1 MIQSSLYRALN
12 KGFDYQILA
21 CKDFKESELAKEVI
35 SYFKPNTKAILF
47 PEFRAKKNDD
57 LRSFFE
63 EFLQLLGGLREF
75 YQALENK
82 QEAIIIAPISA
93 LLHPLPKKELLESFK
108 ITLLEKYNLKDL
120 KDKLFYY
127 GYEILDL
134 VEVEGEASFR
144 GDIVD
149 IYAPNSKAYRLSF
162 FDTECESIKEFD
174 PTTQMSLKE
183 DLLEIEIP
191 PTLFSLDEPSYK
203 DLKTKVEQSPLNS
216 FSKDLTSFGLWFLG
230 EKANDLLHAYKS
242 VISPKALEE
251 IQELASLNEL
261 DCERFKSLKVLEN
274 AQGYEDLEIHAHALE
289 GFIALHSNHKITL
302 LAPNKT
308 ILDNVLGTIKKSNMD
323 NVLGTI
329 EKSNM
334 ECVIAPFVLNFKT
347 PDGIFISLNS
357 FERKKK
363 RQKSKLALNELNPG
377 EWVVH
382 DDYGVGVFS
391 QLVQHSVLG
400 SKRDFLEIAYLGED
414 KLLLPVENLHLI
426 ARYVAQSDSVP
437 VKDRLGKG
445 SFLKLK
451 AKVRTKLLEIAG
463 KIIELAAE
471 RNLILGKKMD
481 THLAELE
488 VFKSHAGFE
497 YTSDQEKAIAEISKD
512 LSSKRVMDRLLSGDV
527 GFGKT
532 EVAMH
537 AIFCAFLNGFQSVL
551 VVPTTL
557 LAHQHFETL
566 RARFENFGVKVAR
579 LDRYASEKNK
589 LLKAVELGLIDV
601 LVGTHAILGA
611 KFKNLGLVVVDE
623 EHKFGVKQKEALKE
637 LSKSVHF
644 LSMSATPI
652 PRTLNMAL
660 SQIKSIS
667 SLKTPPTDR
676 KPSRTFLK
684 EKNDELLKEII
695 YRELRRNGQIF
706 YIHNHIA
713 SISKVKTKLENLIP
727 KLKIAI
733 LHSQIN
739 ANKSEEI
746 MLEFAKGNYQV
757 LLCTSIVESGIHL
770 PNANTIIID
779 NAQNFGLADLH
790 QLRGRVGRGKKEGF
804 CYFLIEDQKSLN
816 EQALKRLLA
825 LEKNSYLG
833 SGESIAYHDLE
844 IRGGGNLLGQDQS
857 GHIKNIGY
865 ALYTRMLEDA
875 IYELSGG
882 KKRLEKSVEIQLGVS
897 AFLNPEL
904 IASDSLRLD
913 LYRRL
918 SLCENVD
925 EVGQIHEEIE
935 DRFGKI
941 DDLSAQFLQII
952 TLKILANQLG
962 ILKLSNFN
970 QNITLTYSDEKKESL
985 KAPSKDDNDIL
996 ETLLKHLRAQISL
1009 KQR

>member
-82 QEAIIIAPISA
+82 QETIIIAPISA

-162 FDTECESIKEFD
+162 FDAECESIKELD

-191 PTLFSLDEPSYK
+191 PTLFSLDESSYK

-230 EKANDLLHAYKS
+230 EKAQDLPSVYKS
-242 VISPKALEE
+242 IISPKALEE

-261 DCERFKSLKVLEN
+261 DCERFKFLKVLEN

-289 GFIALHSNHKITL
+289 GFITLHSNRKITL

-308 ILDNVLGTIKKSNMD
+308 ILDNAIGALERS
-323 NVLGTI
+323 
-329 EKSNM
+329 SM

-363 RQKSKLALNELNPG
+363 HQKSKLALNELNPG

-437 VKDRLGKG
+437 AKDRLGKG

-451 AKVRTKLLEIAG
+451 AKVRTKLLEIAS

-481 THLAELE
+481 VHLAELE

-512 LSSKRVMDRLLSGDV
+512 LSSHRVMDRLLSGDV

-537 AIFCAFLNGFQSVL
+537 AIFCAFLNGFQSAL

-566 RARFENFGVKVAR
+566 RVRFENFGVKVAR

-589 LLKAVELGLIDV
+589 LLKAVELGLVDV

-660 SQIKSIS
+660 SQIKGIS

-695 YRELRRNGQIF
+695 HRELRRNGQIF

-739 ANKSEEI
+739 ANESEEI

-918 SLCENVD
+918 SLCENTD
-925 EVGQIHEEIE
+925 EMGQIHEEIE

-941 DDLSAQFLQII
+941 DDLSTQFLQII

-962 ILKLSNFN
+962 IIKLSNFN
-970 QNITLTYSDEKKESL
+970 QNITITYSDEKKESL

-996 ETLLKHLRAQISL
+996 ETLLKHLRAQTSL
-1009 KQR
+1009 KRR

>member
-35 SYFKPNTKAILF
+35 SYFKPNIKAVLF

-82 QEAIIIAPISA
+82 QEVIIIAPISA

-261 DCERFKSLKVLEN
+261 DGERFKFLKVLEN

-289 GFIALHSNHKITL
+289 GFIALHSNRKITL

-308 ILDNVLGTIKKSNMD
+308 ILDNAISALERSHI
-323 NVLGTI
+323 
-329 EKSNM
+329 

-400 SKRDFLEIAYLGED
+400 SKRDFLEIAYFGED

-437 VKDRLGKG
+437 AKDRLGKG

-451 AKVRTKLLEIAG
+451 AKVKTKLLEIAS

-481 THLAELE
+481 VHLAELE

-512 LSSKRVMDRLLSGDV
+512 LSSHRVMDRLLNGDV

-537 AIFCAFLNGFQSVL
+537 AIFCAFLNGFQSAL

-589 LLKAVELGLIDV
+589 LLKAVELGLVDV

-660 SQIKSIS
+660 SQIKGIS

-695 YRELRRNGQIF
+695 HRELRRNGQIF

-713 SISKVKTKLENLIP
+713 SISKVKTKLEGLIP

-757 LLCTSIVESGIHL
+757 LLCTSVVESGIHL

-882 KKRLEKSVEIQLGVS
+882 KKRLEKSVEIQLCVS

-962 ILKLSNFN
+962 IIKLSNFN
-970 QNITLTYSDEKKESL
+970 QNITITYSDEKKESL

-1009 KQR
+1009 KRR

>member
-82 QEAIIIAPISA
+82 QETIIIAPISA

-203 DLKTKVEQSPLNS
+203 DLKAKVEQSPLNS

-230 EKANDLLHAYKS
+230 EKANDLLCAYKS
-242 VISPKALEE
+242 IISPRALEE

-261 DCERFKSLKVLEN
+261 DYERFKLLKVLEN

-289 GFIALHSNHKITL
+289 GFIALHSHHKITL

-308 ILDNVLGTIKKSNMD
+308 ILDNVLGT
-323 NVLGTI
+323 L
-329 EKSNM
+329 EKSSM

-437 VKDRLGKG
+437 IKDRLGKG

-451 AKVRTKLLEIAG
+451 AKVKTKLLEIAG

-481 THLAELE
+481 VHLAELE

-497 YTSDQEKAIAEISKD
+497 YTSDQEKAIAEISRD
-512 LSSKRVMDRLLSGDV
+512 LSSHRVMDRLLSGDV

-537 AIFCAFLNGFQSVL
+537 AIFCAFLNGFQSAL

-589 LLKAVELGLIDV
+589 LLKAVELGLVDV

-637 LSKSVHF
+637 LSKSMHF

-660 SQIKSIS
+660 SQIKGIS

-713 SISKVKTKLENLIP
+713 SISKVKTKLEELIP

-833 SGESIAYHDLE
+833 SGESVAYHDLE

-918 SLCENVD
+918 SLCENTD

-941 DDLSAQFLQII
+941 DDLSTQFLQII

-962 ILKLSNFN
+962 IIKLSNFN
-970 QNITLTYSDEKKESL
+970 QNITITYGDEHKESL

-1009 KQR
+1009 KRR

>member
-82 QEAIIIAPISA
+82 QETIIIAPISA

-183 DLLEIEIP
+183 DWLEIEIP
-191 PTLFSLDEPSYK
+191 PTLFSLDESSYK
-203 DLKTKVEQSPLNS
+203 DLKTKVKQSPLNS

-230 EKANDLLHAYKS
+230 EKANDLLHSYKS
-242 VISPKALEE
+242 VISPRALEE

-261 DCERFKSLKVLEN
+261 DYERFKFLKVLETP
-274 AQGYEDLEIHAHALE
+274 QGYEDLEIHVHALE
-289 GFIALHSNHKITL
+289 GFIALHSNRKITL
-302 LAPNKT
+302 LAHNKT
-308 ILDNVLGTIKKSNMD
+308 ILDNVLGTI
-323 NVLGTI
+323 
-329 EKSNM
+329 EKSSM

-400 SKRDFLEIAYLGED
+400 SKRDFLEIAYWGED

-437 VKDRLGKG
+437 IKDRLGKG

-471 RNLILGKKMD
+471 RNLILGKKME

-537 AIFCAFLNGFQSVL
+537 AIFCAFLNGFQSAL

-589 LLKAVELGLIDV
+589 LLKAVELGLVDV

-660 SQIKSIS
+660 SQIKGIS

-713 SISKVKTKLENLIP
+713 SISKVKTKLEELIP

-739 ANKSEEI
+739 ANESEEI

-962 ILKLSNFN
+962 IIKLSNFN

-1009 KQR
+1009 KRR

>member
-35 SYFKPNTKAILF
+35 SYFKPNIKAILF

-183 DLLEIEIP
+183 DLLEVEIP
-191 PTLFSLDEPSYK
+191 PTLFSLNEPSYK
-203 DLKTKVEQSPLNS
+203 DLKTKVEQSPFNS
-216 FSKDLTSFGLWFLG
+216 FSKDLTSFGLWFLE

-261 DCERFKSLKVLEN
+261 DCERFKFLKVLEN
-274 AQGYEDLEIHAHALE
+274 PQGYEDLEIHAHALE
-289 GFIALHSNHKITL
+289 SFIALHSNRKITL

-308 ILDNVLGTIKKSNMD
+308 ILDNAISAL
-323 NVLGTI
+323 
-329 EKSNM
+329 EKSSI

-400 SKRDFLEIAYLGED
+400 SKRDFLEIAYWGED

-451 AKVRTKLLEIAG
+451 AKVRAKLLEIAG

-537 AIFCAFLNGFQSVL
+537 AIFCAFLNGFQSAL

-601 LVGTHAILGA
+601 LVGTHAIFCA

-660 SQIKSIS
+660 SQIKGIS
-667 SLKTPPTDR
+667 SLKIPPTDR
-676 KPSRTFLK
+676 KSSRTFLK

-695 YRELRRNGQIF
+695 HRELRRNGQIF

-713 SISKVKTKLENLIP
+713 SISKVKTKLEDLIP

-739 ANKSEEI
+739 AHESEEI

-882 KKRLEKSVEIQLGVS
+882 KKRLEKSVEIQLSVS

-904 IASDSLRLD
+904 IGSDSLRLD

-918 SLCENVD
+918 SLCENTD

-962 ILKLSNFN
+962 IIKLSNFN
-970 QNITLTYSDEKKESL
+970 QNITITYSDEKKESL

-1009 KQR
+1009 KRH

>member
-1 MIQSSLYRALN
+1 MIQSSLYGALN

-261 DCERFKSLKVLEN
+261 DGERFKLLKVLEN
-274 AQGYEDLEIHAHALE
+274 PQGYEDLEIHAHALE
-289 GFIALHSNHKITL
+289 SFIALHSNRKITL

-308 ILDNVLGTIKKSNMD
+308 ILDNAISVL
-323 NVLGTI
+323 
-329 EKSNM
+329 EKSHI

-363 RQKSKLALNELNPG
+363 RQKSKLALNELNAG

-382 DDYGVGVFS
+382 DDYGVGVLS

-437 VKDRLGKG
+437 TKDRLGKG
-445 SFLKLK
+445 GFLKLK
-451 AKVRTKLLEIAG
+451 AKVKNKLLEIAS

-488 VFKSHAGFE
+488 IFKSHAGFE

-537 AIFCAFLNGFQSVL
+537 AIFCAFLNGFQSAL

-652 PRTLNMAL
+652 PRTLNMVL
-660 SQIKSIS
+660 SQIKGIS
-667 SLKTPPTDR
+667 SLKIPPTDR

-684 EKNDELLKEII
+684 EKNDEFLKEII
-695 YRELRRNGQIF
+695 HRELRRNGQIF

-713 SISKVKTKLENLIP
+713 SISKVKTKLEDLIP

-739 ANKSEEI
+739 AHESEEI

-882 KKRLEKSVEIQLGVS
+882 KKRLEKSVEIQLSVS

-904 IASDSLRLD
+904 IGSDSLRLD

-918 SLCENVD
+918 SLCENTD

-962 ILKLSNFN
+962 IIKLSNFN
-970 QNITLTYSDEKKESL
+970 QNITITYSDEKKESL

-996 ETLLKHLRAQISL
+996 ETLLKYLRAQISL
-1009 KQR
+1009 KRH

>member
-82 QEAIIIAPISA
+82 QETIIIAPISA

-162 FDTECESIKEFD
+162 FDTECESIKELD

-191 PTLFSLDEPSYK
+191 PTLFSLDESSYK

-242 VISPKALEE
+242 VISPRALEE
-251 IQELASLNEL
+251 IQELAGLNEL
-261 DCERFKSLKVLEN
+261 DYERFKFLKVLEN

-308 ILDNVLGTIKKSNMD
+308 ILDNVLGTI
-323 NVLGTI
+323 
-329 EKSNM
+329 EKSSM

-347 PDGIFISLNS
+347 PDRIFISLNS

-437 VKDRLGKG
+437 AKDRLGKG

-481 THLAELE
+481 VHLAELE

-537 AIFCAFLNGFQSVL
+537 AIFCAFLNGFQSAL

-589 LLKAVELGLIDV
+589 LLKAVELGLVDV

-660 SQIKSIS
+660 SQIKGIS

-695 YRELRRNGQIF
+695 HRELRRNGQIF

-918 SLCENVD
+918 SLCENID

-952 TLKILANQLG
+952 TLKILANQLD
-962 ILKLSNFN
+962 IIKLSNFN

-1009 KQR
+1009 KRR

>member
-120 KDKLFYY
+120 KNKLFYY

-162 FDTECESIKEFD
+162 FDTECESIKELD

-230 EKANDLLHAYKS
+230 EKAQDLLSVYKS
-242 VISPKALEE
+242 VISPRALEE

-261 DCERFKSLKVLEN
+261 DYERFKFLKVLEN

-308 ILDNVLGTIKKSNMD
+308 ILDNVLGTI
-323 NVLGTI
+323 
-329 EKSNM
+329 EKSSM

-437 VKDRLGKG
+437 AKDRLGKG

-481 THLAELE
+481 VHLAELE

-512 LSSKRVMDRLLSGDV
+512 LSSHRVMDRLLSGDV

-537 AIFCAFLNGFQSVL
+537 AIFCAFLNGFQSAL

-589 LLKAVELGLIDV
+589 LLKAVELGLVDV

-660 SQIKSIS
+660 SQIKGIS

-676 KPSRTFLK
+676 KPNRTFLK

-739 ANKSEEI
+739 AYESEEI

-844 IRGGGNLLGQDQS
+844 IRGGGNLLGQD
-857 GHIKNIGY
+857 
-865 ALYTRMLEDA
+865 
-875 IYELSGG
+875 
-882 KKRLEKSVEIQLGVS
+882 
-897 AFLNPEL
+897 
-904 IASDSLRLD
+904 
-913 LYRRL
+913 
-918 SLCENVD
+918 
-925 EVGQIHEEIE
+925 
-935 DRFGKI
+935 
-941 DDLSAQFLQII
+941 
-952 TLKILANQLG
+952 
-962 ILKLSNFN
+962 
-970 QNITLTYSDEKKESL
+970 
-985 KAPSKDDNDIL
+985 
-996 ETLLKHLRAQISL
+996 
-1009 KQR
+1009 

>member
-21 CKDFKESELAKEVI
+21 CKDFKESKLAKEVI
-35 SYFKPNTKAILF
+35 SYFKPNIKAVLF

-82 QEAIIIAPISA
+82 QETIIIAPISA

-149 IYAPNSKAYRLSF
+149 IYIPNSKAYRLSF
-162 FDTECESIKEFD
+162 FDTECESIKELD

-183 DLLEIEIP
+183 YLLEIEIP
-191 PTLFSLDEPSYK
+191 PTLFSLDESSYK

-230 EKANDLLHAYKS
+230 EKAQDLLSVYKS
-242 VISPKALEE
+242 VISPRALEE

-261 DCERFKSLKVLEN
+261 DYERFKFLEVLEN

-289 GFIALHSNHKITL
+289 GFIALHSHHKITL

-308 ILDNVLGTIKKSNMD
+308 ILDNVLGTI
-323 NVLGTI
+323 
-329 EKSNM
+329 EKSSIQ
-334 ECVIAPFVLNFKT
+334 CVIAPFVLNFKT

-481 THLAELE
+481 VHLAELE

-537 AIFCAFLNGFQSVL
+537 AIFCAFLNGFQSAL

-589 LLKAVELGLIDV
+589 LLKAVELGLVDV

-660 SQIKSIS
+660 SQIKGIS

-713 SISKVKTKLENLIP
+713 SISKVKTKLEELIP

-739 ANKSEEI
+739 ANESEEI

-790 QLRGRVGRGKKEGF
+790 QLRGRVGRGKKEDF

-882 KKRLEKSVEIQLGVS
+882 KKG
-897 AFLNPEL
+897 
-904 IASDSLRLD
+904 
-913 LYRRL
+913 
-918 SLCENVD
+918 
-925 EVGQIHEEIE
+925 
-935 DRFGKI
+935 
-941 DDLSAQFLQII
+941 
-952 TLKILANQLG
+952 LK
-962 ILKLSNFN
+962 
-970 QNITLTYSDEKKESL
+970 
-985 KAPSKDDNDIL
+985 KA
-996 ETLLKHLRAQISL
+996 
-1009 KQR
+1009 

>member
-1 MIQSSLYRALN
+1 MIQSSLYGALN

-149 IYAPNSKAYRLSF
+149 IYVPNSKAYRLSF
-162 FDTECESIKEFD
+162 FDAECESIKEFD

-261 DCERFKSLKVLEN
+261 DGERFKFLKVLESP
-274 AQGYEDLEIHAHALE
+274 QGYEDLEIHAHALE
-289 GFIALHSNHKITL
+289 SFIALHSNRKITL

-308 ILDNVLGTIKKSNMD
+308 ILDNAISTL
-323 NVLGTI
+323 
-329 EKSNM
+329 EKSHI

-363 RQKSKLALNELNPG
+363 RQKSKLALNELNAG

-400 SKRDFLEIAYLGED
+400 SKRDFLEIAYWGED

-437 VKDRLGKG
+437 TKDRLGKG

-451 AKVRTKLLEIAG
+451 AKVKTKLLEIAG

-488 VFKSHAGFE
+488 VFKTHAGFE

-537 AIFCAFLNGFQSVL
+537 AIFCAFLNGFQSAL

-589 LLKAVELGLIDV
+589 LLKAVELGLVDV

-660 SQIKSIS
+660 SQIKGIS
-667 SLKTPPTDR
+667 SLKIPPTDR

-695 YRELRRNGQIF
+695 HRELRRNGQIF

-713 SISKVKTKLENLIP
+713 SISKVKTKLEDLIP

-739 ANKSEEI
+739 AHESEEI

-882 KKRLEKSVEIQLGVS
+882 KKRLEKSVEIQLSVS

-918 SLCENVD
+918 SLCENTD

-962 ILKLSNFN
+962 IIKLSNFN
-970 QNITLTYSDEKKESL
+970 QNITITYSDEKKESL

-1009 KQR
+1009 RWH

>member
-21 CKDFKESELAKEVI
+21 CKDFKESKLAKEVI
-35 SYFKPNTKAILF
+35 SYFKPNIKAILF

-82 QEAIIIAPISA
+82 QEVIITAPISA
-93 LLHPLPKKELLESFK
+93 LLHPLPKKELLKSFK
-108 ITLLEKYNLKDL
+108 ITLLGKYNLKDL

-162 FDTECESIKEFD
+162 FDTECESIKELD

-191 PTLFSLDEPSYK
+191 PTLFSLDESSYK

-230 EKANDLLHAYKS
+230 EKAQDLPSVYKS
-242 VISPKALEE
+242 VISPRALEE

-261 DCERFKSLKVLEN
+261 DYERFKFLEVLEN

-289 GFIALHSNHKITL
+289 GFITLHSNRKITL

-308 ILDNVLGTIKKSNMD
+308 ILDNAISALERS
-323 NVLGTI
+323 
-329 EKSNM
+329 SM

-437 VKDRLGKG
+437 AKDRLGKG

-451 AKVRTKLLEIAG
+451 AKVRTKLLEIAS

-497 YTSDQEKAIAEISKD
+497 YTGDQEKAIAEISRD

-537 AIFCAFLNGFQSVL
+537 AIFCAFLNGFQSAL

-566 RARFENFGVKVAR
+566 RVRFENFGVKVAR

-589 LLKAVELGLIDV
+589 LLKAVGLGLIDV

-660 SQIKSIS
+660 SQIKGIS

-739 ANKSEEI
+739 ANESEEI

-833 SGESIAYHDLE
+833 SGESVAYHDLE

-882 KKRLEKSVEIQLGVS
+882 KKRLEKSVEIQLSVS

-918 SLCENVD
+918 SLCEDVD

-962 ILKLSNFN
+962 IIKLSNFN
-970 QNITLTYSDEKKESL
+970 QNITITYSDEKKESL

-996 ETLLKHLRAQISL
+996 ETLLKHLRTQISL
-1009 KQR
+1009 KRR

>member
-1 MIQSSLYRALN
+1 MIQSSLYGALN

-35 SYFKPNTKAILF
+35 SYFKPNIKAILF

-183 DLLEIEIP
+183 DLLEVEIP
-191 PTLFSLDEPSYK
+191 PTLFSLNEQSYK

-242 VISPKALEE
+242 VISPRALEE

-261 DCERFKSLKVLEN
+261 DNERFKFLKVLEN
-274 AQGYEDLEIHAHALE
+274 PHGYEDLEVHAHALE
-289 GFIALHSNHKITL
+289 SFIALHSNRKITL

-308 ILDNVLGTIKKSNMD
+308 MLDNAISAL
-323 NVLGTI
+323 
-329 EKSNM
+329 EKSHI

-363 RQKSKLALNELNPG
+363 RQKSKLALNELNAG

-400 SKRDFLEIAYLGED
+400 SKRDFLEIAYFGED

-437 VKDRLGKG
+437 IKDRLGKG

-451 AKVRTKLLEIAG
+451 AKVKTKLLEIAS

-488 VFKSHAGFE
+488 IFKSHAGFE

-512 LSSKRVMDRLLSGDV
+512 LSSNRVMDRLMSGDV

-537 AIFCAFLNGFQSVL
+537 AIFCAFLNGFQSAL

-566 RARFENFGVKVAR
+566 RVRFENFGVKVAR

-611 KFKNLGLVVVDE
+611 KFKNLGLLVVDE
-623 EHKFGVKQKEALKE
+623 EHKFGVKQKETLKK

-660 SQIKSIS
+660 SQIKGIS
-667 SLKTPPTDR
+667 SLKIPPTDR

-695 YRELRRNGQIF
+695 HRELRRNGQIF

-713 SISKVKTKLENLIP
+713 SISKVKTKLEDLIP

-739 ANKSEEI
+739 AHESEEI

-882 KKRLEKSVEIQLGVS
+882 KKRLEKSVEIQLSVS

-918 SLCENVD
+918 SLCENTD

-962 ILKLSNFN
+962 IIKLSNFN
-970 QNITLTYSDEKKESL
+970 QNITITYSDEKKESL

-1009 KQR
+1009 KRH

>member
-21 CKDFKESELAKEVI
+21 CKDFKESKLAKEVI
-35 SYFKPNTKAILF
+35 SYFKPNIKAILF

-82 QEAIIIAPISA
+82 QETIIIAPISA

-162 FDTECESIKEFD
+162 FDTECESIKELD

-216 FSKDLTSFGLWFLG
+216 FSKDLTSFGLWFLE
-230 EKANDLLHAYKS
+230 EKAQDLLSVYKS

-261 DCERFKSLKVLEN
+261 DCERFKFLKVLETP
-274 AQGYEDLEIHAHALE
+274 QGYEDLEIHAHALE
-289 GFIALHSNHKITL
+289 GFIALHSNRKITL

-308 ILDNVLGTIKKSNMD
+308 ISD

-329 EKSNM
+329 EKSSM

-363 RQKSKLALNELNPG
+363 HKKSKLALNELNPG

-437 VKDRLGKG
+437 AKDRLGKG

-451 AKVRTKLLEIAG
+451 AKVRTKLLEIAS

-481 THLAELE
+481 VHLAELE

-537 AIFCAFLNGFQSVL
+537 AIFCAFLNGFQSAL

-566 RARFENFGVKVAR
+566 RVRFENFGVKVAR

-589 LLKAVELGLIDV
+589 LLKAVELGLVDV

-660 SQIKSIS
+660 SQIKGIS

-739 ANKSEEI
+739 AYESEEI

-970 QNITLTYSDEKKESL
+970 QNITITYSDEKKESL

-996 ETLLKHLRAQISL
+996 ETLLKHLRDQISL
-1009 KQR
+1009 KRR

>member
-82 QEAIIIAPISA
+82 QEAIVIAPISA

-230 EKANDLLHAYKS
+230 EKASDLLHAYKS

-261 DCERFKSLKVLEN
+261 DGERFKFLKVLEN
-274 AQGYEDLEIHAHALE
+274 PQGYEDLEIHAHALE
-289 GFIALHSNHKITL
+289 SFIALHSNRKITL

-308 ILDNVLGTIKKSNMD
+308 ILDNAISAL
-323 NVLGTI
+323 
-329 EKSNM
+329 EKSHI

-363 RQKSKLALNELNPG
+363 RQKSKLALNELNAG

-400 SKRDFLEIAYLGED
+400 SKRDFLEIAYWGED

-437 VKDRLGKG
+437 TKDRLGKG

-451 AKVRTKLLEIAG
+451 AKVKTKLLEIAS

-537 AIFCAFLNGFQSVL
+537 AIFCAFLNGFQSAL

-660 SQIKSIS
+660 SQIKGIS
-667 SLKTPPTDR
+667 SLKIPPTDR

-695 YRELRRNGQIF
+695 HRELRRNGQIF

-713 SISKVKTKLENLIP
+713 SISKVKTKLEDLIP

-733 LHSQIN
+733 LHSQIS
-739 ANKSEEI
+739 AHESEEI

-882 KKRLEKSVEIQLGVS
+882 KKRLEKSVEIQLSVS

-918 SLCENVD
+918 SLCENID

-962 ILKLSNFN
+962 IIKLSNFN
-970 QNITLTYSDEKKESL
+970 QNITIAYSDEKKESL

-1009 KQR
+1009 KRH

>member
-12 KGFDYQILA
+12 EGFDYQILA
-21 CKDFKESELAKEVI
+21 CKDFKESKLAKEVI
-35 SYFKPNTKAILF
+35 SYFKPHIKAVLF

-63 EFLQLLGGLREF
+63 EFLQLLGALREF

-149 IYAPNSKAYRLSF
+149 IYVPNSKAYRLSF
-162 FDTECESIKEFD
+162 FDTECESIKELD

-191 PTLFSLDEPSYK
+191 PTLFSLDESSYK

-242 VISPKALEE
+242 VISPRALEE

-261 DCERFKSLKVLEN
+261 NYERFKFLKVLEN

-289 GFIALHSNHKITL
+289 GFIALHSHHKITL

-308 ILDNVLGTIKKSNMD
+308 ILDNAISAL
-323 NVLGTI
+323 

-437 VKDRLGKG
+437 AKDRLGKG

-451 AKVRTKLLEIAG
+451 AKVRTKLLEIAS

-481 THLAELE
+481 VHLAELE

-497 YTSDQEKAIAEISKD
+497 YTSDQEKAIAEISRD

-537 AIFCAFLNGFQSVL
+537 AIFCTFLNGFQSVL

-589 LLKAVELGLIDV
+589 LLKAVELGLVDV

-611 KFKNLGLVVVDE
+611 KFKNLGLMVVDE

-660 SQIKSIS
+660 SQIKGIS
-667 SLKTPPTDR
+667 SLKIPPTDR

-952 TLKILANQLG
+952 TLKILANQLS

-970 QNITLTYSDEKKESL
+970 QNITITYNDEKKESL

-1009 KQR
+1009 KRR

>member
-162 FDTECESIKEFD
+162 FDMECESIKEFD

-191 PTLFSLDEPSYK
+191 PTLFSLNEQSYK

-251 IQELASLNEL
+251 IQELTSLNEL
-261 DCERFKSLKVLEN
+261 DYERFKFLKILEN
-274 AQGYEDLEIHAHALE
+274 PQGYEDLEIHAHALE
-289 GFIALHSNHKITL
+289 SFIALHSNRKITL

-308 ILDNVLGTIKKSNMD
+308 ILDNAISAL
-323 NVLGTI
+323 
-329 EKSNM
+329 EKSHI

-363 RQKSKLALNELNPG
+363 RQKSKLALNELNAG

-451 AKVRTKLLEIAG
+451 AKVKTKLLEIAS

-488 VFKSHAGFE
+488 IFKSHAGFE
-497 YTSDQEKAIAEISKD
+497 YTSDQEKAIAEILKD

-537 AIFCAFLNGFQSVL
+537 AIFCAFLNGFQSAL

-579 LDRYASEKNK
+579 LDRYVSEKNK
-589 LLKAVELGLIDV
+589 LLKVVELGLVDV
-601 LVGTHAILGA
+601 LVGTHAILGT

-660 SQIKSIS
+660 SQIKGIS
-667 SLKTPPTDR
+667 SLKIPPTDR

-695 YRELRRNGQIF
+695 HRELRRNGQIF

-713 SISKVKTKLENLIP
+713 SISKVKTKLEDLIP

-739 ANKSEEI
+739 AHESEEI

-882 KKRLEKSVEIQLGVS
+882 KKRLEKSVEIQLSVS

-918 SLCENVD
+918 SLCENTD

-962 ILKLSNFN
+962 IIKLSNFN
-970 QNITLTYSDEKKESL
+970 QNITITYSDEKKESL

-996 ETLLKHLRAQISL
+996 ETLLKHLHAQISL
-1009 KQR
+1009 KRH

>member
-1 MIQSSLYRALN
+1 MIQSSLYKALN

-82 QEAIIIAPISA
+82 QEVIIIAPISA

-108 ITLLEKYNLKDL
+108 ITLLERYNLKDL

-230 EKANDLLHAYKS
+230 EKANDLLCAYKS
-242 VISPKALEE
+242 VISPRALEE

-261 DCERFKSLKVLEN
+261 NYERFKLLKVLEN

-289 GFIALHSNHKITL
+289 GFIALHSHHKITL

-308 ILDNVLGTIKKSNMD
+308 ILDS
-323 NVLGTI
+323 VLGTI

-451 AKVRTKLLEIAG
+451 AKVRAKLLEIAS

-481 THLAELE
+481 VHLAELE

-497 YTSDQEKAIAEISKD
+497 YTSDQEKAIAEISRD

-537 AIFCAFLNGFQSVL
+537 AIFCAFLNGFQSAL

-589 LLKAVELGLIDV
+589 LLKAVELGQVDALI
-601 LVGTHAILGA
+601 GTHAILGA

-660 SQIKSIS
+660 SQIKGIS

-695 YRELRRNGQIF
+695 HRELRRNGQIF

-713 SISKVKTKLENLIP
+713 SISKVKTKLEDLIP

-962 ILKLSNFN
+962 IIKLSNFN
-970 QNITLTYSDEKKESL
+970 QNITLTYSDEHKESL

-1009 KQR
+1009 KRR

>member
-21 CKDFKESELAKEVI
+21 CKDFKESRLAKEVI
-35 SYFKPNTKAILF
+35 SYFKPNIKAVLF

-63 EFLQLLGGLREF
+63 EFLQLLGALREF

-82 QEAIIIAPISA
+82 QETIIIAPISA

-127 GYEILDL
+127 GYEILEL
-134 VEVEGEASFR
+134 VEMEGEASFR

-191 PTLFSLDEPSYK
+191 PTLFSLNEPSYK

-242 VISPKALEE
+242 IISPKALEE

-261 DCERFKSLKVLEN
+261 DYERFKFLKVLEN
-274 AQGYEDLEIHAHALE
+274 PQGYEDLAIHAHALE
-289 GFIALHSNHKITL
+289 SFIALHSNRKITL

-308 ILDNVLGTIKKSNMD
+308 ILDNAISAL
-323 NVLGTI
+323 
-329 EKSNM
+329 EKSSI

-363 RQKSKLALNELNPG
+363 RQKSKLALNELNAG

-451 AKVRTKLLEIAG
+451 AKVRTKLLEIAS

-488 VFKSHAGFE
+488 IFKSHAGFE

-512 LSSKRVMDRLLSGDV
+512 LSSHRVMDRLLSGDV

-537 AIFCAFLNGFQSVL
+537 AIFCAFLNGFQSAL

-589 LLKAVELGLIDV
+589 LLKAVELGLVDV
-601 LVGTHAILGA
+601 IVGTHAILGA

-660 SQIKSIS
+660 SQIKGIS

-713 SISKVKTKLENLIP
+713 SISKVKTKLGELIP

-804 CYFLIEDQKSLN
+804 CYFLIEDQKNLN

-918 SLCENVD
+918 SLCENTD

-962 ILKLSNFN
+962 IIKLSNFN
-970 QNITLTYSDEKKESL
+970 QNITLTYSDEHKESL

-1009 KQR
+1009 KRR

>member
-21 CKDFKESELAKEVI
+21 CKDFKESKLAKEVI

-82 QEAIIIAPISA
+82 QEVIIIAPISA

-162 FDTECESIKEFD
+162 FDAECESIKEFD

-203 DLKTKVEQSPLNS
+203 DLKTKVEQSPFNS

-251 IQELASLNEL
+251 IQELAGLNEL
-261 DCERFKSLKVLEN
+261 DCERFKFLKVLEN

-308 ILDNVLGTIKKSNMD
+308 ILDNVLGTI
-323 NVLGTI
+323 
-329 EKSNM
+329 EKSSM

-347 PDGIFISLNS
+347 PNGIFISLNS

-377 EWVVH
+377 DWVVH

-437 VKDRLGKG
+437 AKDRLGKG

-451 AKVRTKLLEIAG
+451 AKVRTKLLEIAS

-481 THLAELE
+481 VHLAELE

-497 YTSDQEKAIAEISKD
+497 YTSDQEKAIAEISRD

-537 AIFCAFLNGFQSVL
+537 AIFCAFLNGFQSAL

-579 LDRYASEKNK
+579 LDRYVSEKNK
-589 LLKAVELGLIDV
+589 LLKAVELGQVDALI
-601 LVGTHAILGA
+601 GTHAILGA

-660 SQIKSIS
+660 SQIKGIS

-739 ANKSEEI
+739 ANESEEI

-962 ILKLSNFN
+962 IIKLSNFN
-970 QNITLTYSDEKKESL
+970 QNITITYSDEKKESL

-1009 KQR
+1009 KRR

>member
-35 SYFKPNTKAILF
+35 SYFKPNIKAILF

-162 FDTECESIKEFD
+162 FDMECESIKEFD

-191 PTLFSLDEPSYK
+191 PTLFSLNEQSYK

-261 DCERFKSLKVLEN
+261 DNERFKFLKVLEN
-274 AQGYEDLEIHAHALE
+274 PQGYEDLEIHAHALE
-289 GFIALHSNHKITL
+289 SFIALHSNRKITL

-308 ILDNVLGTIKKSNMD
+308 ILDNAISVL
-323 NVLGTI
+323 
-329 EKSNM
+329 EKSHI

-347 PDGIFISLNS
+347 PDRIFISLNS

-363 RQKSKLALNELNPG
+363 RQKSKLALNELNAG

-400 SKRDFLEIAYLGED
+400 SKRDFLEIAYWGED

-437 VKDRLGKG
+437 IKDRLGKG

-451 AKVRTKLLEIAG
+451 AKVKTKLLEIAS

-488 VFKSHAGFE
+488 VFKTHAGFE

-537 AIFCAFLNGFQSVL
+537 AIFCAFLNGFQSAL

-601 LVGTHAILGA
+601 LVGTHAVFCA

-660 SQIKSIS
+660 SQIKGIS
-667 SLKTPPTDR
+667 SLKIPPTDR

-695 YRELRRNGQIF
+695 HRELRRNGQIF

-713 SISKVKTKLENLIP
+713 SISKVKTKLEDLIP

-739 ANKSEEI
+739 AHESEEI

-833 SGESIAYHDLE
+833 SGETIAYHDLE

-918 SLCENVD
+918 SLCENTD

-962 ILKLSNFN
+962 IIKLSNFN
-970 QNITLTYSDEKKESL
+970 QNITITYSDEKKESL

-1009 KQR
+1009 KRH

>member
-21 CKDFKESELAKEVI
+21 CKDFKESKLAKEVI
-35 SYFKPNTKAILF
+35 NYFKPNIKAVLF

-108 ITLLEKYNLKDL
+108 ITLLEKYNLKNL

-149 IYAPNSKAYRLSF
+149 IYIPNSKAYRLSF
-162 FDTECESIKEFD
+162 FDTECESIKELD

-230 EKANDLLHAYKS
+230 EKAQDLLSVYKS
-242 VISPKALEE
+242 VISPRALEE

-261 DCERFKSLKVLEN
+261 DYERFKFLKVLEN

-289 GFIALHSNHKITL
+289 GFITLHSHHKITL

-308 ILDNVLGTIKKSNMD
+308 ILDNVLGTI
-323 NVLGTI
+323 
-329 EKSNM
+329 EKSSIQ
-334 ECVIAPFVLNFKT
+334 CVIAPFVLNFKT

-437 VKDRLGKG
+437 AKDRLGKG

-451 AKVRTKLLEIAG
+451 AKVRTKLLEIAS

-481 THLAELE
+481 VHLAELE

-537 AIFCAFLNGFQSVL
+537 AIFCAFLNGFQSAL

-566 RARFENFGVKVAR
+566 RMRFENFGVRVAR

-589 LLKAVELGLIDV
+589 LLKVVELGQVDV

-660 SQIKSIS
+660 SQIKGIS

-739 ANKSEEI
+739 ANESEEI

-779 NAQNFGLADLH
+779 NVQNFGLADLH

-918 SLCENVD
+918 SLCENTD

-962 ILKLSNFN
+962 IIKLSNFN
-970 QNITLTYSDEKKESL
+970 QNITITYSDEKKESL

-996 ETLLKHLRAQISL
+996 ETLLKHLRAQIFL
-1009 KQR
+1009 KRR

>member
-35 SYFKPNTKAILF
+35 SYFKPNIKAILF

-93 LLHPLPKKELLESFK
+93 LLHHLPKKELLESFK

-162 FDTECESIKEFD
+162 FDMECESIKEFD

-191 PTLFSLDEPSYK
+191 PTLFSLNEQSYK

-242 VISPKALEE
+242 VISPRALEE

-261 DCERFKSLKVLEN
+261 DGERFKFLKVLEN
-274 AQGYEDLEIHAHALE
+274 PQGYEDLEIHAHALE
-289 GFIALHSNHKITL
+289 SFIALHSNRKITL

-308 ILDNVLGTIKKSNMD
+308 ILDNAISAL
-323 NVLGTI
+323 
-329 EKSNM
+329 EKSHI

-363 RQKSKLALNELNPG
+363 RQKSKLALNELNAG

-400 SKRDFLEIAYLGED
+400 SKRDFLEIAYWGED

-437 VKDRLGKG
+437 TKDRLGKG

-451 AKVRTKLLEIAG
+451 AKVKTKLLEIAG

-537 AIFCAFLNGFQSVL
+537 AIFCAFLNGFQSAL

-660 SQIKSIS
+660 SQIKGIS
-667 SLKTPPTDR
+667 SLKIPPTDR

-695 YRELRRNGQIF
+695 HRELRRNGQIF

-713 SISKVKTKLENLIP
+713 SISKVKTKLEDLIP

-733 LHSQIN
+733 LHSQIS
-739 ANKSEEI
+739 AHESEEI

-770 PNANTIIID
+770 PNANMIIID

-882 KKRLEKSVEIQLGVS
+882 KKRLEKSVEIQLSVS

-918 SLCENVD
+918 SLCENTD

-962 ILKLSNFN
+962 IIKLSNFN
-970 QNITLTYSDEKKESL
+970 QNITITYSDEKKESL

-996 ETLLKHLRAQISL
+996 ETLLKHLHAQISL
-1009 KQR
+1009 KSLRLKF

>member
-35 SYFKPNTKAILF
+35 SYFKPHTKAILF

-82 QEAIIIAPISA
+82 QETIIIAPISA

-162 FDTECESIKEFD
+162 FDTECESIKELD

-230 EKANDLLHAYKS
+230 EKAQDLLSVYKS
-242 VISPKALEE
+242 VISPRALEE

-289 GFIALHSNHKITL
+289 GFITLHSNRKITL

-308 ILDNVLGTIKKSNMD
+308 ILDNAISALERSHI
-323 NVLGTI
+323 
-329 EKSNM
+329 

-363 RQKSKLALNELNPG
+363 RQKSKLALNELNAG

-437 VKDRLGKG
+437 AKDRLGKG

-481 THLAELE
+481 VHLAELE

-497 YTSDQEKAIAEISKD
+497 YTSDQEKAIAEISRD
-512 LSSKRVMDRLLSGDV
+512 LSSHRVMDRLLSGDV

-537 AIFCAFLNGFQSVL
+537 AIFCAFLNGFQSAL

-589 LLKAVELGLIDV
+589 LLKAVGLGLIDV

-660 SQIKSIS
+660 SQIKGIS

-739 ANKSEEI
+739 ANESEEI

-970 QNITLTYSDEKKESL
+970 QNITLTYNDEHKESL

-1009 KQR
+1009 KRR

>member
-35 SYFKPNTKAILF
+35 SYFKPNIKAVLF
-47 PEFRAKKNDD
+47 PEFRTKKNDD

-82 QEAIIIAPISA
+82 QEVIVIAPISA
-93 LLHPLPKKELLESFK
+93 LLHPLPKKELLKSFK

-149 IYAPNSKAYRLSF
+149 IYVPNSKAYRLSF

-230 EKANDLLHAYKS
+230 EKAQDLLSVYKS
-242 VISPKALEE
+242 VISPRSLEE

-261 DCERFKSLKVLEN
+261 DCERFKFLKVLEN
-274 AQGYEDLEIHAHALE
+274 AQGYEDLEIHVHTLE

-308 ILDNVLGTIKKSNMD
+308 ILDNVLGTI
-323 NVLGTI
+323 
-329 EKSNM
+329 EKSSM

-363 RQKSKLALNELNPG
+363 RQKSKLALNELNAG

-451 AKVRTKLLEIAG
+451 AKVRAKLLEIAG

-481 THLAELE
+481 VHLAELE

-497 YTSDQEKAIAEISKD
+497 YTSNQEKAIAEISRD
-512 LSSKRVMDRLLSGDV
+512 LSSHRVMDRLLSGDV

-537 AIFCAFLNGFQSVL
+537 AIFCAFLNGFQSAL

-557 LAHQHFETL
+557 LTHQHFETL

-589 LLKAVELGLIDV
+589 LLKAVELGLVDV

-660 SQIKSIS
+660 SQIKGIS

-739 ANKSEEI
+739 ANESEEI

-918 SLCENVD
+918 SLCEDVD

-962 ILKLSNFN
+962 IIKLSNFN
-970 QNITLTYSDEKKESL
+970 QNITITYGDEKKESL

-1009 KQR
+1009 KRR

>member
-21 CKDFKESELAKEVI
+21 CKDFKESKLAKEVI
-35 SYFKPNTKAILF
+35 SYVKPNIKAILF

-82 QEAIIIAPISA
+82 QETIIIAPISA

-162 FDTECESIKEFD
+162 FDTECESIKELD

-191 PTLFSLDEPSYK
+191 PTLFSLDESSYK

-230 EKANDLLHAYKS
+230 EKAQDLLSVYKS

-261 DCERFKSLKVLEN
+261 DCERFKLLKVLEN

-308 ILDNVLGTIKKSNMD
+308 ILDNVLGTI
-323 NVLGTI
+323 
-329 EKSNM
+329 EKSSM

-437 VKDRLGKG
+437 AKDRLGKG

-451 AKVRTKLLEIAG
+451 AKVRTKLLEIAS

-481 THLAELE
+481 VHLAELE

-537 AIFCAFLNGFQSVL
+537 AIFCAFLNGFQSAL

-589 LLKAVELGLIDV
+589 LLKAVGLGQVDV

-660 SQIKSIS
+660 SQIKGIS

-684 EKNDELLKEII
+684 KKNDELLKEII

-713 SISKVKTKLENLIP
+713 SISKVKTKLEDLIP

-970 QNITLTYSDEKKESL
+970 QNITLTYGDEKKESL

-1009 KQR
+1009 KRR

>member
-183 DLLEIEIP
+183 DLLEVEIP
-191 PTLFSLDEPSYK
+191 PTLFSLNEQSYK
-203 DLKTKVEQSPLNS
+203 DLKIKVEQSPLNS

-230 EKANDLLHAYKS
+230 EKANDLLHAHKS

-261 DCERFKSLKVLEN
+261 DNERFKFLKVLEN
-274 AQGYEDLEIHAHALE
+274 PQGYEDLEIHAHALE
-289 GFIALHSNHKITL
+289 SFIALHSNRKITL

-308 ILDNVLGTIKKSNMD
+308 ILDNAISAL
-323 NVLGTI
+323 
-329 EKSNM
+329 EKSHI

-363 RQKSKLALNELNPG
+363 RQKSKLALNELNAG

-400 SKRDFLEIAYLGED
+400 SKRDFLEIAYWGED

-437 VKDRLGKG
+437 IKDRLGKG

-451 AKVRTKLLEIAG
+451 AKVKTKLLEIAS

-497 YTSDQEKAIAEISKD
+497 YTSDQEKAIAEILKD

-537 AIFCAFLNGFQSVL
+537 AIFCAFLNGFQSAL

-601 LVGTHAILGA
+601 LVGTHAIFCT

-660 SQIKSIS
+660 SQIKGIS
-667 SLKTPPTDR
+667 SLKIPPTDR

-695 YRELRRNGQIF
+695 HRELRRNGQIF

-713 SISKVKTKLENLIP
+713 SISKVKTKLEDLIP

-739 ANKSEEI
+739 AHESEEI

-882 KKRLEKSVEIQLGVS
+882 KKRLEKSVEIQLSVS

-904 IASDSLRLD
+904 IGSDSLRLD

-918 SLCENVD
+918 SLCENTD

-952 TLKILANQLG
+952 ALKILANQLG
-962 ILKLSNFN
+962 IIKLSNFN
-970 QNITLTYSDEKKESL
+970 QNITITYSDEKKESL

-996 ETLLKHLRAQISL
+996 ETLLKHLCTQISL
-1009 KQR
+1009 KRR

>member
-35 SYFKPNTKAILF
+35 SYFKPNIKAILF

-82 QEAIIIAPISA
+82 QEVIIIAPISA

-149 IYAPNSKAYRLSF
+149 IYIPNSKAYRLSF
-162 FDTECESIKEFD
+162 FDAECESIKELD
-174 PTTQMSLKE
+174 PATQMSLKE

-191 PTLFSLDEPSYK
+191 PTLFSLDESSYK

-216 FSKDLTSFGLWFLG
+216 FSKDLTSFGLWFLE
-230 EKANDLLHAYKS
+230 EKAQDLLSVYKS

-261 DCERFKSLKVLEN
+261 DCERFKFLKVLETP
-274 AQGYEDLEIHAHALE
+274 QGYEDLEIHAHALE
-289 GFIALHSNHKITL
+289 GFIALHSNRKITL

-308 ILDNVLGTIKKSNMD
+308 ISD

-329 EKSNM
+329 EKSSM

-400 SKRDFLEIAYLGED
+400 SKRDFLGIAYLGED

-437 VKDRLGKG
+437 AKDRLGKR

-451 AKVRTKLLEIAG
+451 AKVRTKLLEIAS

-481 THLAELE
+481 VHLAELE

-537 AIFCAFLNGFQSVL
+537 AIFCAFLNGFQSTL

-589 LLKAVELGLIDV
+589 LLKAVELGQVDV

-660 SQIKSIS
+660 SQIKGIS

-713 SISKVKTKLENLIP
+713 SISKVKTKLEGLIP

-804 CYFLIEDQKSLN
+804 CYFLIEDQKNLN

-918 SLCENVD
+918 SLCENVG

-962 ILKLSNFN
+962 IIKLSNFN

-1009 KQR
+1009 KRR

>member
-21 CKDFKESELAKEVI
+21 CKDFKESKLAKEVI
-35 SYFKPNTKAILF
+35 SYFKTNIKAILF

-63 EFLQLLGGLREF
+63 EFLQLLGALREF

-82 QEAIIIAPISA
+82 QEVIIIAPISA

-191 PTLFSLDEPSYK
+191 PTLFSLDEPFYK

-230 EKANDLLHAYKS
+230 EKAQDLLSVYKS
-242 VISPKALEE
+242 VISPRALEE

-261 DCERFKSLKVLEN
+261 DYERFKFLKVLEN

-308 ILDNVLGTIKKSNMD
+308 ILDNVLGTI
-323 NVLGTI
+323 
-329 EKSNM
+329 EKSSM

-437 VKDRLGKG
+437 AKDRLGKG

-451 AKVRTKLLEIAG
+451 AKVRTKLLEIAS

-481 THLAELE
+481 VHLAELE

-537 AIFCAFLNGFQSVL
+537 AIFCAFLNGFQNAL

-566 RARFENFGVKVAR
+566 RVRFENFGVKVAR

-589 LLKAVELGLIDV
+589 LLKAVELGQVDV

-660 SQIKSIS
+660 SQIKGIS

-713 SISKVKTKLENLIP
+713 SISKVKTKLEELIP

-739 ANKSEEI
+739 ANESEEV

-804 CYFLIEDQKSLN
+804 CYFLIEDQKNLN

-935 DRFGKI
+935 DRFGKM

-962 ILKLSNFN
+962 IIKLSNFN
-970 QNITLTYSDEKKESL
+970 QNITITYNDEKKESL

-1009 KQR
+1009 KRR

>member
-35 SYFKPNTKAILF
+35 SYFKPNTKAIIF

-82 QEAIIIAPISA
+82 QETIIIAPISA

-127 GYEILDL
+127 GYEIVDL

-149 IYAPNSKAYRLSF
+149 IYVPNSKAYRLSF

-183 DLLEIEIP
+183 DWLEIEIP

-216 FSKDLTSFGLWFLG
+216 FSKDLTSFGLWFLE

-242 VISPKALEE
+242 IISPKALEE

-261 DCERFKSLKVLEN
+261 DCERFKLLKVLEN
-274 AQGYEDLEIHAHALE
+274 PQGYEDLEIHAHALE
-289 GFIALHSNHKITL
+289 SFIALHSNCKITL

-308 ILDNVLGTIKKSNMD
+308 ILDNAISAL
-323 NVLGTI
+323 
-329 EKSNM
+329 EKSNI

-400 SKRDFLEIAYLGED
+400 NKRDFLEIAYWGED

-451 AKVRTKLLEIAG
+451 VKVRAKLLEIAS

-471 RNLILGKKMD
+471 RNLILGKKME

-537 AIFCAFLNGFQSVL
+537 AIFCAFLNGFQSAL

-579 LDRYASEKNK
+579 LDRYAGEKNK
-589 LLKAVELGLIDV
+589 LLKAVELGQIDV

-611 KFKNLGLVVVDE
+611 EFKNLGLVVVDE

-660 SQIKSIS
+660 SQIKGIS

-695 YRELRRNGQIF
+695 HRELRRNGQIF

-713 SISKVKTKLENLIP
+713 SISKVKTKLEDLIP

-739 ANKSEEI
+739 ANESEEI

-804 CYFLIEDQKSLN
+804 CYFLIEDQKNLN

-882 KKRLEKSVEIQLGVS
+882 KKRFEKSVEIQLGVS

-918 SLCENVD
+918 SLCENTD

-962 ILKLSNFN
+962 IIKLSNFN
-970 QNITLTYSDEKKESL
+970 QNITITYSGEKKESL

-996 ETLLKHLRAQISL
+996 ETLLKHLRVQISL
-1009 KQR
+1009 KRR

>member
-21 CKDFKESELAKEVI
+21 CKDFKESKLAKEI
-35 SYFKPNTKAILF
+35 INYFKPNIKAVLF

-82 QEAIIIAPISA
+82 QEVIIIAPISA

-149 IYAPNSKAYRLSF
+149 IYIPNSKAYRLSF
-162 FDTECESIKEFD
+162 FDTECESIKELD

-203 DLKTKVEQSPLNS
+203 NLKTKVEQSPLNS

-230 EKANDLLHAYKS
+230 EKAQDLLSVYKS
-242 VISPKALEE
+242 VISPRALEE

-261 DCERFKSLKVLEN
+261 DYERFKFLKVLEN

-308 ILDNVLGTIKKSNMD
+308 ILDNVLGTI
-323 NVLGTI
+323 
-329 EKSNM
+329 EKSSM

-437 VKDRLGKG
+437 AKDRLGKG

-451 AKVRTKLLEIAG
+451 AKVRTKLLEIAS

-481 THLAELE
+481 VHLAELE

-537 AIFCAFLNGFQSVL
+537 AIFCAFLNGFQSAL

-579 LDRYASEKNK
+579 LDRYIKTSEKNK
-589 LLKAVELGLIDV
+589 LLKAVELGQVDALI
-601 LVGTHAILGA
+601 GTHAILGT

-660 SQIKSIS
+660 SQIKGIS
-667 SLKTPPTDR
+667 SLKTLPTDR

-739 ANKSEEI
+739 ANESEEI

-833 SGESIAYHDLE
+833 SGESVAYHDLE

-918 SLCENVD
+918 SLCENTD

-970 QNITLTYSDEKKESL
+970 QNITITYSDEHKESL

-1009 KQR
+1009 KRR

>member
-21 CKDFKESELAKEVI
+21 CKDFKESKLAKEVI
-35 SYFKPNTKAILF
+35 NYFKPNIKAVLF

-82 QEAIIIAPISA
+82 QEVIIIAPISA

-149 IYAPNSKAYRLSF
+149 IYVPNSKAYRLSF
-162 FDTECESIKEFD
+162 FDTECESIKELD

-230 EKANDLLHAYKS
+230 EKAQDLLSVYKS
-242 VISPKALEE
+242 VISPRALEE

-261 DCERFKSLKVLEN
+261 DYERFKFLKVLEN

-308 ILDNVLGTIKKSNMD
+308 ILDNVLGTI
-323 NVLGTI
+323 
-329 EKSNM
+329 EKSSIQ
-334 ECVIAPFVLNFKT
+334 CVIAPFVLNFKT

-363 RQKSKLALNELNPG
+363 RQKSKLALNELNAG

-382 DDYGVGVFS
+382 DDYGVGMFS

-481 THLAELE
+481 VHLAELE

-512 LSSKRVMDRLLSGDV
+512 LSSHRVMDRLLSGDV

-537 AIFCAFLNGFQSVL
+537 AIFCAFLNGFQSAL

-589 LLKAVELGLIDV
+589 LLKAVELGQVDALI
-601 LVGTHAILGA
+601 GTHAILGA

-660 SQIKSIS
+660 SQIKGIS
-667 SLKTPPTDR
+667 SLKTPPIDR

-739 ANKSEEI
+739 ANESEEI

-962 ILKLSNFN
+962 IIKLSNFN

-1009 KQR
+1009 KRR

>member
-21 CKDFKESELAKEVI
+21 CKDFKESKLAKEVI

-75 YQALENK
+75 YQALENT
-82 QEAIIIAPISA
+82 QETIIIAPISA

-230 EKANDLLHAYKS
+230 EKAQDLLSVYKS
-242 VISPKALEE
+242 IISPRALEE

-261 DCERFKSLKVLEN
+261 DCERFKFLKVLETP
-274 AQGYEDLEIHAHALE
+274 QGYEDLEIHAHALE

-308 ILDNVLGTIKKSNMD
+308 ILDNVLGTI
-323 NVLGTI
+323 
-329 EKSNM
+329 EKSSM

-437 VKDRLGKG
+437 AKDRLGKG

-471 RNLILGKKMD
+471 RNLILGKRMD
-481 THLAELE
+481 VYLAELE

-512 LSSKRVMDRLLSGDV
+512 LSSHRVMDRLLSGDV

-537 AIFCAFLNGFQSVL
+537 AIFCAFLNGFQSAL

-589 LLKAVELGLIDV
+589 LLKAVELGQVDALI
-601 LVGTHAILGA
+601 GTHAILGA

-660 SQIKSIS
+660 SQIKGIS

-695 YRELRRNGQIF
+695 HRELRRNGQIF

-962 ILKLSNFN
+962 IIKLSNFN
-970 QNITLTYSDEKKESL
+970 QNITLTYSDEHKESL

-1009 KQR
+1009 KRR

>member
-1 MIQSSLYRALN
+1 MIQSSLYGALN

-93 LLHPLPKKELLESFK
+93 LLHLLPKKELLESFK

-191 PTLFSLDEPSYK
+191 PTLFSLNEQSYK
-203 DLKTKVEQSPLNS
+203 DLKAKVEQSPLNS

-261 DCERFKSLKVLEN
+261 DGERFKFLKVLEN
-274 AQGYEDLEIHAHALE
+274 PQGYEDLEVNAHALE
-289 GFIALHSNHKITL
+289 SFIALHSNHKITL

-308 ILDNVLGTIKKSNMD
+308 ILDNAISTL
-323 NVLGTI
+323 
-329 EKSNM
+329 EKSHI
-334 ECVIAPFVLNFKT
+334 ECVIAPFVLNFKA

-363 RQKSKLALNELNPG
+363 RQKSKLALNELNAG

-400 SKRDFLEIAYLGED
+400 SKRDFLEIAYWGED

-437 VKDRLGKG
+437 TKDRLGKG

-451 AKVRTKLLEIAG
+451 AKVKTKLLEIAS

-537 AIFCAFLNGFQSVL
+537 AIFCAFLNGFQSAL

-566 RARFENFGVKVAR
+566 RVRFENFGVKVAR

-601 LVGTHAILGA
+601 LVGTHAILGT

-660 SQIKSIS
+660 SQIKGIS
-667 SLKTPPTDR
+667 SLKIPPTDR

-695 YRELRRNGQIF
+695 HRELRRNGQIF

-713 SISKVKTKLENLIP
+713 SISKVKTKLEDLIP

-739 ANKSEEI
+739 AHESEET
-746 MLEFAKGNYQV
+746 MLEFANGNYQV

-770 PNANTIIID
+770 PNANTIVID

-882 KKRLEKSVEIQLGVS
+882 KKRLEKSVEIQLSVS

-918 SLCENVD
+918 SLCENID

-941 DDLSAQFLQII
+941 DDLSTQFLQII

-962 ILKLSNFN
+962 IIKLSNFN
-970 QNITLTYSDEKKESL
+970 QNITITYSDEKKESL

-1009 KQR
+1009 KRH

>member
-21 CKDFKESELAKEVI
+21 CKDFKESKLAKEVI
-35 SYFKPNTKAILF
+35 SYFKPNIKAVLF

-82 QEAIIIAPISA
+82 QETIIIAPIST

-149 IYAPNSKAYRLSF
+149 IYIPNSKAYRLSF
-162 FDTECESIKEFD
+162 FDTECESIKELD

-230 EKANDLLHAYKS
+230 EKAQDLLSVYKS
-242 VISPKALEE
+242 VISPRALEE

-261 DCERFKSLKVLEN
+261 DYERFKFLKVLEN

-308 ILDNVLGTIKKSNMD
+308 ILDNVLGTI
-323 NVLGTI
+323 
-329 EKSNM
+329 EKSSM

-391 QLVQHSVLG
+391 QLIQHSVLG

-437 VKDRLGKG
+437 AKDRLGKG

-481 THLAELE
+481 VHLAELE

-512 LSSKRVMDRLLSGDV
+512 LSSHRVMDRLLSGDV

-537 AIFCAFLNGFQSVL
+537 AIFCAFLNGFQSAL

-579 LDRYASEKNK
+579 LDRYIKTSEKNK
-589 LLKAVELGLIDV
+589 LLKAVELGQVDA
-601 LVGTHAILGA
+601 LVGTHAILGT

-660 SQIKSIS
+660 SQIKGIS

-713 SISKVKTKLENLIP
+713 SISKVKTKLEELIP

-739 ANKSEEI
+739 ANESEEI

-804 CYFLIEDQKSLN
+804 CYFLIEDQKNLN

-865 ALYTRMLEDA
+865 ALYTCMLEDA

-918 SLCENVD
+918 SLCENTD

-962 ILKLSNFN
+962 IIKLSNFN
-970 QNITLTYSDEKKESL
+970 QNITITYSDEKKESL

>member
-63 EFLQLLGGLREF
+63 EFLQLLGGLRGF

-162 FDTECESIKEFD
+162 FDAECESIKEFD
-174 PTTQMSLKE
+174 PITQMSLKE

-242 VISPKALEE
+242 VISPKALGE

-261 DCERFKSLKVLEN
+261 DGERFKSLKVLEN

-289 GFIALHSNHKITL
+289 GFIALHSNRKITL

-308 ILDNVLGTIKKSNMD
+308 ILDNAIGTLERSSI
-323 NVLGTI
+323 
-329 EKSNM
+329 

-451 AKVRTKLLEIAG
+451 AKVRAKLLEIAG

-481 THLAELE
+481 VHLAELE

-497 YTSDQEKAIAEISKD
+497 YTSDQEKAIAEISRD
-512 LSSKRVMDRLLSGDV
+512 LSSHRVMDRLLSGDV

-537 AIFCAFLNGFQSVL
+537 AIFCAFLNGFQSAL

-566 RARFENFGVKVAR
+566 RARFENFGVRVAR

-589 LLKAVELGLIDV
+589 LLKAVELGLVDV

-660 SQIKSIS
+660 SQIKGIS

-713 SISKVKTKLENLIP
+713 SISKVKTKLEELIP

-739 ANKSEEI
+739 ANESEEI

-833 SGESIAYHDLE
+833 SGESVAYHDLE

-882 KKRLEKSVEIQLGVS
+882 KKRFEKSVEIQLGVS

-918 SLCENVD
+918 SLCENTD

-952 TLKILANQLG
+952 TLKILANQLD
-962 ILKLSNFN
+962 IIKLSNFN
-970 QNITLTYSDEKKESL
+970 QNITITYSDEKKESL

-996 ETLLKHLRAQISL
+996 ETLLKHLHAQISL
-1009 KQR
+1009 KRH

>member
-1 MIQSSLYRALN
+1 MIQSSLYGALN

-35 SYFKPNTKAILF
+35 SYFKPNTKVVLF

-191 PTLFSLDEPSYK
+191 PTLFSLDEQSYK
-203 DLKTKVEQSPLNS
+203 DLKAKVEQSPLNS

-261 DCERFKSLKVLEN
+261 NCERFKFLKVLEN
-274 AQGYEDLEIHAHALE
+274 PQGYEDLEIHVHALE
-289 GFIALHSNHKITL
+289 SFIALHSNRKITL

-308 ILDNVLGTIKKSNMD
+308 ILDNAISAL
-323 NVLGTI
+323 
-329 EKSNM
+329 EKSSI

-347 PDGIFISLNS
+347 PNGIFISLNS

-363 RQKSKLALNELNPG
+363 RQKSKLALNELNAG

-400 SKRDFLEIAYLGED
+400 SKRDFLEIAYFGED

-437 VKDRLGKG
+437 IKDRLGKG

-451 AKVRTKLLEIAG
+451 AKVKTKLLEIAG

-488 VFKSHAGFE
+488 IFKSHAGFE

-537 AIFCAFLNGFQSVL
+537 AIFCAFLNGFQSAL

-566 RARFENFGVKVAR
+566 RVRFENFGVKVAR

-660 SQIKSIS
+660 SQIKGIS
-667 SLKTPPTDR
+667 SLKIPPTDR

-695 YRELRRNGQIF
+695 HRELRRNGQIF

-713 SISKVKTKLENLIP
+713 SISKVKTKLEDLIP

-733 LHSQIN
+733 LHSQIS
-739 ANKSEEI
+739 AHESEEI

-962 ILKLSNFN
+962 IIKLSNFN
-970 QNITLTYSDEKKESL
+970 QNITLTYNDEHKESL

-996 ETLLKHLRAQISL
+996 ETLLKHLHAQISL
-1009 KQR
+1009 KRR

>member
-21 CKDFKESELAKEVI
+21 CKDFKESKLAKEVI
-35 SYFKPNTKAILF
+35 NYFTPNIKAVLF

-63 EFLQLLGGLREF
+63 EFLQLLGALREF

-149 IYAPNSKAYRLSF
+149 IYIPNSKAYRLSF
-162 FDTECESIKEFD
+162 FDAECESIKELD

-230 EKANDLLHAYKS
+230 EKANDLLGVYQS
-242 VISPKALEE
+242 IISPKALEE

-261 DCERFKSLKVLEN
+261 DDERFKFLKVLEN

-302 LAPNKT
+302 LASNKT
-308 ILDNVLGTIKKSNMD
+308 ILDNAISAL
-323 NVLGTI
+323 

-347 PDGIFISLNS
+347 PDRIFISLNS

-363 RQKSKLALNELNPG
+363 RQKSKLALNELNAG

-391 QLVQHSVLG
+391 QLIQHSVLG

-451 AKVRTKLLEIAG
+451 AKVRAKLLEIAG

-481 THLAELE
+481 VHLAELE

-497 YTSDQEKAIAEISKD
+497 YTSDQEKAIAEISRD
-512 LSSKRVMDRLLSGDV
+512 LSSHRVMDRLLSGDV

-537 AIFCAFLNGFQSVL
+537 AIFCAFLNGFQSAL

-579 LDRYASEKNK
+579 LDRYIKTSEKSK
-589 LLKAVELGLIDV
+589 LLKAVELGLVDALI
-601 LVGTHAILGA
+601 GTHAILGA
-611 KFKNLGLVVVDE
+611 KFKNLGLMVVDE

-660 SQIKSIS
+660 SQIKGIS

-695 YRELRRNGQIF
+695 HRELRRNGQIF

-713 SISKVKTKLENLIP
+713 SISKVKTKLEELIP

-739 ANKSEEI
+739 ANESEEI

-804 CYFLIEDQKSLN
+804 CYFLIEDQKNLN

-833 SGESIAYHDLE
+833 GGESIAYHDLE

-935 DRFGKI
+935 DRFGKM

-962 ILKLSNFN
+962 IIKLSNFN
-970 QNITLTYSDEKKESL
+970 QNITITYNDEKKESL

-1009 KQR
+1009 KRR

>member
-35 SYFKPNTKAILF
+35 SYFKPHTKAILF

-63 EFLQLLGGLREF
+63 EFLQLLGALREF

-82 QEAIIIAPISA
+82 QEVIIIAPISA

-149 IYAPNSKAYRLSF
+149 IYIPNSKAYRLSF

-191 PTLFSLDEPSYK
+191 PTPFSLDEPSYK

-216 FSKDLTSFGLWFLG
+216 FSKDLTSFGLWFLD
-230 EKANDLLHAYKS
+230 EKAQDLLSVYKS
-242 VISPKALEE
+242 IISPRALEE
-251 IQELASLNEL
+251 IQELAGLNEL
-261 DCERFKSLKVLEN
+261 DDERFKFLKVLEN

-308 ILDNVLGTIKKSNMD
+308 ILDNAIS
-323 NVLGTI
+323 TI
-329 EKSNM
+329 EKNSM

-363 RQKSKLALNELNPG
+363 RQKSKLALNELNAG

-451 AKVRTKLLEIAG
+451 AKVRAKLLEIAG

-481 THLAELE
+481 VHLAELE

-537 AIFCAFLNGFQSVL
+537 AIFCAFLNGFQSAL

-589 LLKAVELGLIDV
+589 LLKAVELGLVDV

-660 SQIKSIS
+660 SQIKGIS

-739 ANKSEEI
+739 AYESEEI

-962 ILKLSNFN
+962 IIKLSNFN
-970 QNITLTYSDEKKESL
+970 QNITLTYSDGKKESL
-985 KAPSKDDNDIL
+985 KSPSKDDNDIL

-1009 KQR
+1009 KRR

>member
-21 CKDFKESELAKEVI
+21 CKDFKESKLAKEVI
-35 SYFKPNTKAILF
+35 SYFKPNTKAVLF

-82 QEAIIIAPISA
+82 QETIIIAPISA

-108 ITLLEKYNLKDL
+108 ITLLGKYNPKDL
-120 KDKLFYY
+120 KNKLFYY

-191 PTLFSLDEPSYK
+191 PTLFSLDESSYK

-230 EKANDLLHAYKS
+230 EKAQDLLSVYKS
-242 VISPKALEE
+242 VISPRALEE

-261 DCERFKSLKVLEN
+261 NYERFKFLKVLEN

-289 GFIALHSNHKITL
+289 GFIALHSHHKITL

-308 ILDNVLGTIKKSNMD
+308 ILDNAISAL
-323 NVLGTI
+323 
-329 EKSNM
+329 EKSNI

-437 VKDRLGKG
+437 AKDRLGKG

-451 AKVRTKLLEIAG
+451 AKVRTKLLEIAS

-481 THLAELE
+481 VHLAELE

-512 LSSKRVMDRLLSGDV
+512 LSSHRVMDRLLSGDV

-537 AIFCAFLNGFQSVL
+537 AIFCAFLNGFQSAL

-589 LLKAVELGLIDV
+589 LLKAVELGLVDV

-611 KFKNLGLVVVDE
+611 KFKNLGLMVVDE

-660 SQIKSIS
+660 SQIKGIS

-804 CYFLIEDQKSLN
+804 CYFLIENQKNLN

-882 KKRLEKSVEIQLGVS
+882 KKRLEKSVEIQLSVS

-962 ILKLSNFN
+962 IIKLSNFN

-1009 KQR
+1009 KRR

>member
-21 CKDFKESELAKEVI
+21 CRDFKESELAKEVI
-35 SYFKPNTKAILF
+35 SYFKPNIKAVLF

-82 QEAIIIAPISA
+82 QEVIIIAPISA

-149 IYAPNSKAYRLSF
+149 IYAPNSRAYRLSF

-191 PTLFSLDEPSYK
+191 PTLFSLNEQSYK

-230 EKANDLLHAYKS
+230 EKANDLLQAYKS

-251 IQELASLNEL
+251 IQELTSLNEL
-261 DCERFKSLKVLEN
+261 DGERFKFLKVLEN
-274 AQGYEDLEIHAHALE
+274 PQGYEDLEIHAHALE
-289 GFIALHSNHKITL
+289 SFIALHSNRKITL
-302 LAPNKT
+302 LTPNKT
-308 ILDNVLGTIKKSNMD
+308 ILDNAINAL
-323 NVLGTI
+323 
-329 EKSNM
+329 EKSHI

-400 SKRDFLEIAYLGED
+400 SKRDFLEIVYWGED

-437 VKDRLGKG
+437 AKDRLGKG

-451 AKVRTKLLEIAG
+451 AKVRTKLLEIAS

-481 THLAELE
+481 VHLAELE

-537 AIFCAFLNGFQSVL
+537 AIFCAFLNGFQSAL

-660 SQIKSIS
+660 SQIKGIS
-667 SLKTPPTDR
+667 SLKIPPTDR

-695 YRELRRNGQIF
+695 HRELRRNGQIF

-713 SISKVKTKLENLIP
+713 SISKVKTKLEDLIP

-739 ANKSEEI
+739 ASESEEI

-882 KKRLEKSVEIQLGVS
+882 KKRLEKSVEIQLSVS
-897 AFLNPEL
+897 AFLNLEL
-904 IASDSLRLD
+904 IGSDSLRLD

-918 SLCENVD
+918 SLCENTD

-962 ILKLSNFN
+962 IIKLSNFN
-970 QNITLTYSDEKKESL
+970 QNITITYSDEKKESL

-1009 KQR
+1009 KRR